1 MSQVRLEQVT
11 KSFGGVLVIP
21 PLDLVIADKEFVV
34 LVGPSGCGK
43 TTTLRMIA
51 GLEQATSG
59 EIRIGDRDVTT
70 LRPGLRNCSMVFQNY
85 ALYPHMTVAENI
97 GYGMKVRGTPKA
109 DIDRAVAEAARILNL
124 GAYLNRKPSALSGGQ
139 RQRVA
144 IGRAIVRQPD
154 VFLFDEPLSNLDA
167 KLRIE
172 MRTEIKLLHRR
183 LQTTIVYVTHDQVE
197 AMTMADRVVV
207 MSQGRIEQ
215 AADPIT
221 LYELPKNLFVAAFI
235 GAPSMNF
242 IEGTLE
248 RGGDN
253 LVFHADGG
261 VAIPVP
267 NGRAALVAEAIG
279 QPVVLGI
286 RPEHTMVADPSF
298 PTVPLKIADI
308 EPLGPHTLAIGKI
321 GPAAFTAQVPAGTR
335 IRPDDTISVPIDHE
349 KMHFF
354 LKSTGEAIGR

>member
-1 MSQVRLEQVT
+1 MSQVRLENVT
-11 KSFGGVLVIP
+11 KSFGDQQVIP
-21 PLDLVIADKEFVV
+21 PLDLSISDREFVV

-51 GLEQATSG
+51 GLETVTSG
-59 EIRIGDRDVTT
+59 AVYFRDKDVTGV
-70 LRPGLRNCSMVFQNY
+70 RPGLRNCSMVFQNY

-109 DIDRAVAEAARILNL
+109 EVAKAVAEAARILNL
-124 GAYLNRKPSALSGGQ
+124 ADYLERKPNALSGGQ

-144 IGRAIVRQPD
+144 IGRAIVRQPH

-172 MRTEIKLLHRR
+172 MRTEIKLMHRR
-183 LQTTIVYVTHDQVE
+183 LNTTSIYVTHDQVE

-207 MSQGRIEQ
+207 MNQGRIEQ

-221 LYELPKNLFVAAFI
+221 LYEKPDNLFVAAFI

-242 IEGTLE
+242 IEGSLA
-248 RGGDN
+248 RGDGG
-253 LVFHADGG
+253 LTFRADGD
-261 VAIPVP
+261 VNIRIPEQ
-267 NGRAALVAEAIG
+267 RAAILSAALG
-279 QPVVLGI
+279 QPVVLGV
-286 RPEHTMVADPSF
+286 RPEHTMTDDPAF
-298 PTVPLKIADI
+298 PTIPVKVADI
-308 EPLGPHTLAIGKI
+308 EPLGPHTLLIGQAGDAPFI
-321 GPAAFTAQVPAGTR
+321 AQVDVGTR
-335 IRPDDTISVPIDHE
+335 VRPDDIFPAPVHPA

-354 LKSTGEAIGR
+354 LKHSGQRIS